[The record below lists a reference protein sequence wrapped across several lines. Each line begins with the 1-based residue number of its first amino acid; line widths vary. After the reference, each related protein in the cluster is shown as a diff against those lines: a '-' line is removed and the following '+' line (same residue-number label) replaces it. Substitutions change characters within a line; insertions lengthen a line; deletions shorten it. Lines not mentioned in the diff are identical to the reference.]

1 MKNYSRYSCKYWICF
16 YVELFIL
23 VFLPYLA
30 LFILMW
36 SNYSCLLDCCLSFRM
51 IWATSYNLET
61 LWCNLLSAEFE
72 RLENPTPQGCH
83 NSHATFKSPFPDIS
97 YENWNNNSLSILTI
111 IRPIRAS
118 SNKWDHHL
126 PYQTHL
132 CSGRHGERQTTRQ
145 ATLYPLQGHLD

>member
-36 SNYSCLLDCCLSFRM
+36 SNYSCLLDCCLSFPM

-97 YENWNNNSLSILTI
+97 YINVYVISFLPLHFHWQIVKICSICVLYLYTI
-111 IRPIRAS
+111 WLKFWI
-118 SNKWDHHL
+118 
-126 PYQTHL
+126 
-132 CSGRHGERQTTRQ
+132 E
-145 ATLYPLQGHLD
+145 

>member
-1 MKNYSRYSCKYWICF
+1 MKNYSCYSCKYWICF

-36 SNYSCLLDCCLSFRM
+36 SNYSCLLDCCLSFPM

-61 LWCNLLSAEFE
+61 LWCNLMSAEFE

-97 YENWNNNSLSILTI
+97 YMQGAWGGMDSNKFGSSQWNDICLLCLFKSLSRCDVTHTTSNLLLTF
-111 IRPIRAS
+111 
-118 SNKWDHHL
+118 NKACIFSAD
-126 PYQTHL
+126 
-132 CSGRHGERQTTRQ
+132 S
-145 ATLYPLQGHLD
+145 